1 MGSHTIFV
9 GIQRNIMGAH
19 KFLCATTLA
28 LGHQHIIRG
37 RSRVINGHPQLF
49 MHAHNARVESHV
61 YIWTPTTLRGFFV
74 GTQEK
79 FGASPVLSG
88 SPRQSCGSPCEYVWA
103 RMRHRCTTMRAS
115 RWTDGR
121 DCMRTSVSGHAR
133 IFVRAHA
140 MYVGA
145 YMYAHTRIWTRIR
158 KYGRT
163 RKERQQP
170 PTRRAEGYV
179 ATGLDEVL

>member
-9 GIQRNIMGAH
+9 DIQRNIMGAH
-19 KFLCATTLA
+19 KFLWAATFA

-37 RSRVINGHPQLF
+37 HSRVINGRTLLCVWTHNTHPTSRIIGHPQAF
-49 MHAHNARVESHV
+49 MHAHNTRLSSHV
-61 YIWTPTTLRGFFV
+61 YNWASMTLRGFFV

-121 DCMRTSVSGHAR
+121 VYVRTHA
-133 IFVRAHA
+133 IVGTHTQN
-140 MYVGA
+140 VGA
-145 YMYAHTRIWTRIR
+145 HVRNGNNPLP
-158 KYGRT
+158 KG
-163 RKERQQP
+163 
-170 PTRRAEGYV
+170 
-179 ATGLDEVL
+179 